1 MDGVPTNSWM
11 EIKAIQT
18 DLQWKGKIFEVAPY
32 GVDAKVFLDADGD
45 MFRDKTGIKEK
56 FVLQAGR
63 IEPGKNQAMLC
74 WALRNT
80 GIKLVLIGGTKHW
93 PSYAELC
100 RKIYGDRLVI
110 IDHLPQEIL
119 ASAYAAAEV
128 HCLTSWMDTCGLVS
142 LEAGINGTPVVGST
156 FGHELE
162 YLKGDAW
169 LADPG
174 DAQNIRQNVISAWN
188 GGKYSEAKK
197 TQAKNTG

>member
-1 MDGVPTNSWM
+1 MGP
-11 EIKAIQT
+11 
-18 DLQWKGKIFEVAPY
+18 
-32 GVDAKVFLDADGD
+32 
-45 MFRDKTGIKEK
+45 
-56 FVLQAGR
+56 
-63 IEPGKNQAMLC
+63 
-74 WALRNT
+74 
-80 GIKLVLIGGTKHW
+80 HW

-188 GGKYSEAKK
+188 GGKYSERPKRLKQRILAEYNWEKG
-197 TQAKNTG
+197 TDRTELIYRRVIENA

>member
-1 MDGVPTNSWM
+1 M
-11 EIKAIQT
+11 
-18 DLQWKGKIFEVAPY
+18 
-32 GVDAKVFLDADGD
+32 FLNANGEE
-45 MFRDKTGIKEK
+45 FRRYTGIDEE
-56 FVLQAGR
+56 FIMQAGR

-100 RKIYGDRLVI
+100 KQIYGESLVI
-110 IDHLPQEIL
+110 IDHLEQRLL
-119 ASAYAAAEV
+119 ASAYAAAKV

-169 LADPG
+169 LADPA
-174 DAQNIRQNVISAWN
+174 DPENIKEMVLEAW
-188 GGKYSEAKK
+188 GCR
-197 TQAKNTG
+197 